1 MGSMETWAVTVLLL
15 LGAFLVIGHLGVDA
29 GSAVTQL
36 VHGVERFL
44 ARPI

>member
-15 LGAFLVIGHLGVDA
+15 LGAFLVVGHLGVDA

>member
-1 MGSMETWAVTVLLL
+1 MGSIETWAVTLLL
-15 LGAFLVIGHLGVDA
+15 ILGAFLIVGHLGVDA
-29 GSAVTQL
+29 GSAVTQM